1 MPGRRQAGTLKRC
14 QPPISVKETEG
25 QVLLKPNAV
34 QSSDSRKEVNGRM
47 AAAHDDVLAVIYH
60 GARCGIKKGARP
72 PAQVGLLFEQ
82 AHTVPLFRQCDT
94 RRQTRET
101 AADDQDF
108 VRHESRNQE
117 FRIQESGVRS
127 QESKRSRQY
136 AVAHGQKKEIAM
148 EKEQVFCAWLAAR

>member
-1 MPGRRQAGTLKRC
+1 
-14 QPPISVKETEG
+14 
-25 QVLLKPNAV
+25 
-34 QSSDSRKEVNGRM
+34 
-47 AAAHDDVLAVIYH
+47 
-60 GARCGIKKGARP
+60 
-72 PAQVGLLFEQ
+72 VGLLFEQ